1 MKTWQLWDQCE
12 PIINIIVDIYYV
24 WVFQKPI
31 YLVFDL
37 SLMQLMLFVR
47 LPKLIEMAERIILEQ
62 IVYSANTLG
71 MQSINTSFLQ
81 QIYVNIHIIWVGM

>member
-1 MKTWQLWDQCE
+1 VKTWQLWDQCE

>member
-1 MKTWQLWDQCE
+1 VKTWQLWDQCE

-81 QIYVNIHIIWVGM
+81 QIYVNIHIVWVGM

>member
-81 QIYVNIHIIWVGM
+81 QIYVNIHIVWVGM